1 MDFRAAQATSS
12 EEREEPM
19 SEAGTHI
26 LRISL
31 QGESSVYREI
41 EIESRKTLSD
51 LAKAIVHAFGF
62 KLGNS
67 FGFYPKLT
75 GPDVMRSPPN
85 FVSSADESVES
96 DAKSVGKTRVVDAFS
111 NVGHTMLLML
121 DYADNWR
128 FVVEVIG
135 LGQKAAKTR
144 YPKVLKKVGDAPEQ
158 HLSWDNEDV
167 LGRR

>member
-1 MDFRAAQATSS
+1 
-12 EEREEPM
+12 M

-31 QGESSVYREI
+31 QGESWVYREI

-51 LAKAIVHAFGF
+51 LAEAIVDAFGF

-67 FGFYPKLT
+67 FGFYSKLT

-85 FVSSADESVES
+85 FVSSADLSDES
-96 DAKSVGKTRVVDAFS
+96 DTKSVGKTHVADAFS
-111 NVGHTMLLML
+111 NVGHSMLLML